1 MLVKCK
7 YLHII
12 SIYEYLKGYI
22 FWFNFVRI
30 YLVHDELR
38 NKDFHFEM
46 SLVSKE
52 TKGLHRLNPQP
63 WYDQAVQSGLAA
75 KNEDDSDNEI

>member
-1 MLVKCK
+1 M
-7 YLHII
+7 
-12 SIYEYLKGYI
+12 
-22 FWFNFVRI
+22 
-30 YLVHDELR
+30 HDELR

-63 WYDQAVQSGLAA
+63 WYDQAVQAGLAA